1 MPPNRKGYYWEHREK
16 CLENTKTYAEKNKE
30 KIKEKQREY
39 YHKVLKP
46 QRQRDRLWTN
56 ADKPPKVKKEPVVKT
71 TKRFFQPPIVLTA
84 VPDQTPPALN
94 GVTIKPGV
102 VIDWA

>member
-1 MPPNRKGYYWEHREK
+1 MPVVPGYYWTHREK
-16 CLENTKTYAEKNKE
+16 CLENTRAYAEKNRE
-30 KIKEKQREY
+30 KIKEKQKEY

-46 QRQRDRLWTN
+46 RRRINRLYAN

-71 TKRFFQPPIVLTA
+71 TKRFFQPPIVLTT

-94 GVTIKPGV
+94 GVTVKPGV